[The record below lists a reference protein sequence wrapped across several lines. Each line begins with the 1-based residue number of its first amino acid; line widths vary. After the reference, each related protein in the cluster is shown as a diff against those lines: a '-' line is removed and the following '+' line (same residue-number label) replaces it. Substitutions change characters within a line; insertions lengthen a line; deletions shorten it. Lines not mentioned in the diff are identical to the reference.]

1 MAEPSATALTTYSYV
16 ILAIF
21 IVVVILVIRPVKI
34 RLHRRIKIYLTIATV
49 PPLGVLI
56 LLICR
61 AINFD
66 VVARG
71 FLGTAGVQ
79 PWSVMILFYAL
90 VYEKQHNKYADTKV
104 NASTRLI
111 SVFHWT

>member
-1 MAEPSATALTTYSYV
+1 MAEPLDTTLTTYSYV

-21 IVVVILVIRPVKI
+21 LLVVILVIRPVKI

-90 VYEKQHNKYADTKV
+90 VRDSMNEYAKTK
-104 NASTRLI
+104 NRNRFS
-111 SVFHWT
+111 